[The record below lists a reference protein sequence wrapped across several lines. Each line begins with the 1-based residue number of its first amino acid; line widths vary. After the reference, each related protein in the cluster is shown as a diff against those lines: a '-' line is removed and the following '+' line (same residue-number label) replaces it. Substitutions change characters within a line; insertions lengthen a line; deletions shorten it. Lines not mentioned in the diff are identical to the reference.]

1 MKTSD
6 IKRLGELYRQVVE
19 GIQVDN
25 GYTEDEVR
33 DLCHSKDHDCAV
45 TVKHPQWGLGKPVY
59 ESHAIPDDNGVVA
72 WYDVQFKHGV
82 EKEVPAEDMEILVS
96 EDHKMNAKKHK
107 KDDKV
112 IKGQK
117 EDNTNDKSDDG
128 DGLDKVQPKAV
139 KKKFKDRKDKDID
152 NDGDVDS
159 SDEYLHKRRKA
170 VSKAMKDE
178 GNAFT
183 MALKNAKDNGDEEFV
198 VAGKKY
204 KVKDV
209 EEDIKF
215 LKVNEARKVKEEE
228 DEEEPRPIPVP
239 PKKKKEKDEDEDEV
253 DSDDQGDEEEGDDE
267 EDAPKKDKKD
277 DKKKNGN
284 PHTSDKTPEI
294 SKIETVKK
302 ECMDEKDFKP
312 HKMYKGDKEVMAKT
326 YADHVKYDK
335 MGYVHE
341 KPVKEDIDKHFAE
354 MWEAIEAISEKR
366 KESQGATD
374 PEGIM
379 DKESPKSKEF
389 VAKHGKDEKENDSIS
404 KDNKKGEDATKPKSG
419 KRKQDST
426 VGEAKTLVD
435 LAREVL
441 SGKNPNAFEEM
452 KGSTLEDV
460 SKKENKVKNPYDGRT
475 RDAKAFLE
483 RMAKRNGK

>member
-25 GYTEDEVR
+25 GYTEEEIR
-33 DLCHSKDHDCAV
+33 ELCHSKDHDCAV
-45 TVKHPQWGLGKPVY
+45 SVRHPQWGLGKPIK
-59 ESHAIPDDNGVVA
+59 ESHAIPDDNGIVY
-72 WYDVQFKHGV
+72 WYDVQFKHGI
-82 EKEVPAEDMEILVS
+82 EKRVYADDMEILVS

-107 KDDKV
+107 KDDDKV

-183 MALKNAKDNGDEEFV
+183 GALKAAKDKGEDEFV

-215 LKVNEARKVKEEE
+215 LKMNEAKKDKEEE

-239 PKKKKEKDEDEDEV
+239 PKKKKDDSDDEEESDA
-253 DSDDQGDEEEGDDE
+253 DDQGDEEGDDE
-267 EDAPKKDKKD
+267 EEAPKKDKKD

-302 ECMDEKDFKP
+302 EE
-312 HKMYKGDKEVMAKT
+312 
-326 YADHVKYDK
+326 VKYPHMMYSPDGEEVEVKSPEEHDK
-335 MGYVHE
+335 YAKKGYKHE

-441 SGKNPNAFEEM
+441 SGKNPNAFEQM
-452 KGSTLEDV
+452 KGNTLEDV
-460 SKKENKVKNPYDGRT
+460 SKKEQKNPYDGRT
-475 RDAKAFLE
+475 KDAKAFLE

>member
-19 GIQVDN
+19 GIQEDK
-25 GYTEDEVR
+25 GYTEEEIR
-33 DLCHSKDHDCAV
+33 ELCHSKDHDCAV
-45 TVKHPQWGLGKPVY
+45 SVRHPQWGLGKPIK
-59 ESHAIPDDNGVVA
+59 ESHAIPDDNGLVS
-72 WYDVQFKHGV
+72 WYDVQFKHGI
-82 EKEVPAEDMEILVS
+82 EKRVYTDDMEILFS
-96 EDHKMNAKKHK
+96 EDHKMNAQKK
-107 KDDKV
+107 
-112 IKGQK
+112 KGK
-117 EDNTNDKSDDG
+117 MEDNSNDKSDDG

-139 KKKFKDRKDKDID
+139 KKKFADRKDKDID
-152 NDGDVDS
+152 NDGDVDD
-159 SDEYLHKRRKA
+159 SDEFLHKRRKA
-170 VSKAMKDE
+170 VSKAMEKE

-183 MALKNAKDNGDEEFV
+183 GALKAAKDKGEDEFV

-204 KVKDV
+204 KVKEV

-215 LKVNEARKVKEEE
+215 LKMNEAKKVKEEE

-239 PKKKKEKDEDEDEV
+239 PKKKKD
-253 DSDDQGDEEEGDDE
+253 DSDDEEESDADDKGDEEGDDE

-354 MWEAIEAISEKR
+354 MWEAIEALSEKR

-441 SGKNPNAFEEM
+441 SGKNPNAFEQM
-452 KGSTLEDV
+452 KGNTLEDV
-460 SKKENKVKNPYDGRT
+460 SKKEEKNPDDGRT
-475 RDAKAFLE
+475 KDAKAFLE

>member
-19 GIQVDN
+19 GIQEDK
-25 GYTEDEVR
+25 GYTEEEIR
-33 DLCHSKDHDCAV
+33 ELCHSKDHDCAV
-45 TVKHPQWGLGKPVY
+45 SVRHPQWGLGKPIK
-59 ESHAIPDDNGVVA
+59 ESHAIPDDNGLVS
-72 WYDVQFKHGV
+72 WYDVQFKHGI
-82 EKEVPAEDMEILVS
+82 EKRVYTDDMEILFS
-96 EDHKMNAKKHK
+96 EDHKMNAQKK
-107 KDDKV
+107 
-112 IKGQK
+112 KGK
-117 EDNTNDKSDDG
+117 MEDNTNDKSDDG

-139 KKKFKDRKDKDID
+139 KKKFADRKDKDID
-152 NDGDVDS
+152 NDGDVDD
-159 SDEYLHKRRKA
+159 SDEFLHKRRKA
-170 VSKAMKDE
+170 VSKAMEKE

-183 MALKNAKDNGDEEFV
+183 GALKAAKDKGEDEFV

-215 LKVNEARKVKEEE
+215 LKMNEAKKVKEEE

-239 PKKKKEKDEDEDEV
+239 PKKKKDDSDDEEESDA
-253 DSDDQGDEEEGDDE
+253 DDQGDEEGDDE

-294 SKIETVKK
+294 SKIEGMKK
-302 ECMDEKDFKP
+302 ED
-312 HKMYKGDKEVMAKT
+312 V
-326 YADHVKYDK
+326 
-335 MGYVHE
+335 
-341 KPVKEDIDKHFAE
+341 DKHFAE
-354 MWEAIEAISEKR
+354 MWEAIEALSEKR

-452 KGSTLEDV
+452 KGNTLEDV
-460 SKKENKVKNPYDGRT
+460 SKKEQKNPYDGRT
-475 RDAKAFLE
+475 KDAKAFLE

>member
-19 GIQVDN
+19 GIQEDK
-25 GYTEDEVR
+25 GYTEEEIR
-33 DLCHSKDHDCAV
+33 ELCHSKDHDCAV
-45 TVKHPQWGLGKPVY
+45 SVRHPQWGLGKPIK
-59 ESHAIPDDNGVVA
+59 ESHAIPDDNGLVS
-72 WYDVQFKHGV
+72 WYDVQFKHGI
-82 EKEVPAEDMEILVS
+82 EKRVYTDDMEILFS
-96 EDHKMNAKKHK
+96 EDHKMNAQKK
-107 KDDKV
+107 
-112 IKGQK
+112 KGK
-117 EDNTNDKSDDG
+117 MEDNTNDKSDDG

-139 KKKFKDRKDKDID
+139 KKKFADRKDKDID
-152 NDGDVDS
+152 NDGDVDD
-159 SDEYLHKRRKA
+159 SDEFLHKRRKA
-170 VSKAMKDE
+170 VSKAMEKE

-183 MALKNAKDNGDEEFV
+183 GALKAAKDKGEDEFV

-215 LKVNEARKVKEEE
+215 LKMNEAKKVKEEE

-239 PKKKKEKDEDEDEV
+239 PKKKKDDSDDEEESDA
-253 DSDDQGDEEEGDDE
+253 DDQGDEEGDDE

-294 SKIETVKK
+294 SKIEGMKK
-302 ECMDEKDFKP
+302 ED
-312 HKMYKGDKEVMAKT
+312 V
-326 YADHVKYDK
+326 
-335 MGYVHE
+335 
-341 KPVKEDIDKHFAE
+341 DKHFAE
-354 MWEAIEAISEKR
+354 MWEAIEALSEKR

-452 KGSTLEDV
+452 KGNTLEDV
-460 SKKENKVKNPYDGRT
+460 SKKEEKNPYDGRT
-475 RDAKAFLE
+475 KDAKAFLE